1 MAVPVILAIGAGM
14 KVYSDYMGN
23 QAQARA
29 EIENAQLYDM
39 QAAFAREAMSREAL
53 LSRRKYSG
61 TIGAQKGAF
70 AKAGVSISQGSSVG
84 VIANTLA
91 QQVDELDAIKKKG
104 DLDFRIA
111 SLRAS
116 QARSVAETLQ
126 SPLYNITQ
134 ASGTALTAYAASGGG
149 K

>member
-1 MAVPVILAIGAGM
+1 MALPVILAIGAGM
-14 KVYSDYMGN
+14 KIYSDYMGN

-53 LSRRKYSG
+53 ISRRKYSA
-61 TIGAQKGAF
+61 TIGVQIGALAKG
-70 AKAGVSISQGSSVG
+70 GVSTTRGSSVG

-91 QQVDELDAIKKKG
+91 QQVDELEAIKKKG
-104 DLDFRIA
+104 DLDFTIA

-116 QARSVAETLQ
+116 QARGVAETLQ

-134 ASGTALTAYAASGGG
+134 AGGTALTAYAAGG